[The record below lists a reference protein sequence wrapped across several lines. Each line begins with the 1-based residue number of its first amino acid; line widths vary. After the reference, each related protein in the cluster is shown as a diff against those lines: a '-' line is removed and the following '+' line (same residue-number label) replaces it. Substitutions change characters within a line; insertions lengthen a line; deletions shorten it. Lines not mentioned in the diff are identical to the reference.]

1 MKYQEIVSDGTVT
14 KQADIIL
21 QLLLNSSP
29 LSLREI
35 QQKTKIEINAV
46 SGRVND
52 LKKNGE
58 VLESEKR
65 KCSISGRS
73 ITPVTT
79 ALGLILQ
86 KWEKKD
92 GASEGSY
99 NLRDTLINNQQ
110 HFI

>member
-1 MKYQEIVSDGTVT
+1 MQYQEIVSDGTVT

-52 LKKNGE
+52 LKKHNMVTVVG
-58 VLESEKR
+58 KR
-65 KCSISGRS
+65 PCK
-73 ITPVTT
+73 VTGNT
-79 ALGLILQ
+79 VTIV
-86 KWEKKD
+86 KP
-92 GASEGSY
+92 
-99 NLRDTLINNQQ
+99 I
-110 HFI
+110 